1 MLNKHII
8 LTFLSLLTVILIVG
22 CSDFLGSKS
31 DRITD
36 EIFEEGRQDPTQ
48 ITDEIGYAAL
58 PFWSGFTKPTDVFV
72 GFDELVYVTDEVGLH
87 VLDRAGRV
95 SNTIEFNGAVAVT
108 QDRLLNVYVSA
119 RIDTLFSAVDNL
131 PECEALIEELED
143 QLDPE
148 EDIKDFLPDECFWN
162 LPAVYKIRNANGAG
176 PLEFVQTL
184 VHPFMDASRATDAAR
199 RFRLNRSDGIRSD
212 NEELVEI
219 TGLATLADNQLYVT
233 RRGPRNQEN
242 QAIAT
247 DNTVLVFTENRD
259 SAGNRIGTMRNTSQ
273 VRALAPNVPSLRSG
287 IALSDITTFV
297 GPPQR
302 ENMTSDL
309 SFIITQGNENLNIP
323 LRVLWIDAVLTPDGL
338 EYRPRPNLLVQDTTR
353 AESFLYE
360 QFRFK
365 NPTGV
370 AYSADARAHIFVVD
384 AATDS
389 LYLFQ
394 SNGIEGINPPPGSAA
409 EKAIN
414 VSFGGT
420 GNGPREFNNPSGVAY
435 FRQVVYVADT
445 DNNRISRFKLNTDF
459 E

>member
-72 GFDELVYVTDEVGLH
+72 GFDELVYVTDEIGLH

-108 QDRLLNVYVSA
+108 QDRLLNVYVAA
-119 RIDTLFSAVDNL
+119 RKDTVITAVD
-131 PECEALIEELED
+131 P
-143 QLDPE
+143 
-148 EDIKDFLPDECFWN
+148 DIVWN
-162 LPAVYKIRNANGAG
+162 LPAVYKISNANGAG

-199 RFRLNRSDGIRSD
+199 RFRLDRSRPD

-287 IALSDITTFV
+287 IALTDITTFV

-353 AESFLYE
+353 AQSFLYE

-394 SNGIEGINPPPGSAA
+394 SNGIEGINPPPGSTA